1 MLIEPEAEADTLSPQ
16 TAPAKKKQKK
26 TIRDVSEVRHSQRIA
41 KIYDGFK
48 DKDAAGRAKDKEKFF
63 ETVKAPKS
71 TRGRN
76 KQGSATLTGSFL
88 DEVIQD
94 DAPPPPELPI
104 DTIQA
109 IGIDNYKIPPSE
121 VSVEKLIA
129 PCD

>member
-1 MLIEPEAEADTLSPQ
+1 MLTEPEAVTDTLSSL

-26 TIRDVSEVRHSQRIA
+26 IIRDVSEVRRSQRIA
-41 KIYDGFK
+41 KIYNGFK
-48 DKDAAGRAKDKEKFF
+48 DKEAVDRAKDKEKIP
-63 ETVKAPKS
+63 ETVKAPKN
-71 TRGRN
+71 TRGKK
-76 KQGSATLTGSFL
+76 KQDSVTLTGSFSA
-88 DEVIQD
+88 EIIQD

-109 IGIDNYKIPPSE
+109 IGTDNCKIPPSE